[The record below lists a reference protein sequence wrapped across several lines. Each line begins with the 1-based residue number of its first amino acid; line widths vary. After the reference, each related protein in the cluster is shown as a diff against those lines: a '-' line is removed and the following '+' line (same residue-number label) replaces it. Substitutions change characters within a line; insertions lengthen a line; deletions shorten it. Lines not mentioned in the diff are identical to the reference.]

1 QRRVGDAARLLV
13 DAARRF
19 EPLDPELSRVT
30 HLEALGAAVWAGDL
44 DRPGALAEA
53 AEAARAAPTAPDPPD
68 PADVVL
74 DALALRL
81 TEGYAASAAAMEDAL
96 EAVLGL
102 KAPSGD
108 LGRWLWLTGMRASAT
123 RARQ

>member
-1 QRRVGDAARLLV
+1 CGAELHSATPRAGAAARILV
-13 DAARRF
+13 NGARPF

-44 DRPGALAEA
+44 DRPGALAGA
-53 AEAARAAPTAPDPPD
+53 AEAARAAPSAPDPPG

-81 TEGYAASAAAMEDAL
+81 TEGYAPAAPAMEQAL
-96 EAVLGL
+96 QTVL
-102 KAPSGD
+102 
-108 LGRWLWLTGMRASAT
+108 
-123 RARQ
+123 